1 MMSHLNELLRDRTR
15 PLLMGIVN
23 VTGDSFSEGVR
34 STPATAVDRALA
46 LLDDGAD
53 LLDIGGESTRPGAA
67 VIPADEEAQR
77 VVPVVRELRKLRP
90 SAILSVD
97 TRKAEVARAVLDYG
111 VELINDVSMLR
122 FSPEMADVVAAAGAA
137 LIVAHSRGTPQTMKN
152 PEFHDYGDDPVAAV
166 VAELA
171 GAKEQALRAGVSED
185 NIFVDPDFGFAK
197 TPEQDWEILKR
208 IDELHQLGAVVA
220 GMSRKSFLGS
230 FLEQPDPLQ
239 RLGGTIAAA
248 LYLANREVEILRVHD
263 VRQLRDALSVWDKL
277 R

>member
-97 TRKAEVARAVLDYG
+97 TRKAEVTRAVLDYG

>member
-1 MMSHLNELLRDRTR
+1 MSHLNELLRDRTR

-23 VTGDSFSEGVR
+23 VTGDSFSEGAR

-53 LLDIGGESTRPGAA
+53 LLDIGGESTRRGAA

>member
-1 MMSHLNELLRDRTR
+1 MSHLNELLRDRTR

-53 LLDIGGESTRPGAA
+53 LLDIGGESTRRGAA

>member
-1 MMSHLNELLRDRTR
+1 MRERTR

-23 VTGDSFSEGVR
+23 ATGDSFSEGKA
-34 STPATAVDRALA
+34 SLPATAVDRALA
-46 LLDDGAD
+46 QLDDGAD

-67 VIPADEEAQR
+67 VIPADEECLR
-77 VVPVVRELRKLRP
+77 VVPLVRELRKLRP

-97 TRKAEVARAVLDYG
+97 TRKVEVARAVLDYD
-111 VELINDVSMLR
+111 VDLINDVSMLR
-122 FSPEMADVVAAAGAA
+122 FSPDMAEVVAEAGAA
-137 LIVAHSRGTPQTMKN
+137 LIVAHSRGTPQNMKN

-166 VAELA
+166 IAELA
-171 GAKEQALRAGVSED
+171 EAKEKALRAGVAEE

-197 TPEQDWEILKR
+197 TSEQDWELLHR
-208 IDELHQLGAVVA
+208 IDELHQLGPVVA
-220 GMSRKSFLGS
+220 GMSRKSFLGN
-230 FLEQPDPLQ
+230 FLEQPDPMQ

-263 VRQLRDALSVWDKL
+263 VRQVCDALSVWDKL

>member
-1 MMSHLNELLRDRTR
+1 MSHLNELLRDRTR

-23 VTGDSFSEGVR
+23 VTGDSFSEGAR

>member
-23 VTGDSFSEGVR
+23 VTGDSFSEGAR

-53 LLDIGGESTRPGAA
+53 LLDIGGESTRRGAA

>member
-1 MMSHLNELLRDRTR
+1 MSHLNELLRDRTR

-23 VTGDSFSEGVR
+23 VTGDSFSEGAR

-46 LLDDGAD
+46 LLDDGAG

-197 TPEQDWEILKR
+197 TPEQDWEILRR

>member
-1 MMSHLNELLRDRTR
+1 
-15 PLLMGIVN
+15 MGIVN

>member
-1 MMSHLNELLRDRTR
+1 MSRLNELMRERTR

-23 VTGDSFSEGVR
+23 ATGDSFSEGKA
-34 STPATAVDRALA
+34 SQPATAVDRALA
-46 LLDDGAD
+46 QLDDGAD

-67 VIPADEEAQR
+67 VVPADEECLR
-77 VVPVVRELRKLRP
+77 VVPLVRELRKLRP

-97 TRKAEVARAVLDYG
+97 TRKVEVARAVLDYD
-111 VELINDVSMLR
+111 VDLINDVSMLR
-122 FSPEMADVVAAAGAA
+122 FSPDMAEVVAEAGAA
-137 LIVAHSRGTPQTMKN
+137 LIVAHSRGTPQNMKN

-166 VAELA
+166 IAELA
-171 GAKEQALRAGVSED
+171 EAKEKALRAGVAEE

-197 TPEQDWEILKR
+197 TSEQDWELLHR
-208 IDELHQLGAVVA
+208 IDELHQLGPVVA
-220 GMSRKSFLGS
+220 GMSRKSFLGN
-230 FLEQPDPLQ
+230 FLEQPDPMQ

-263 VRQLRDALSVWDKL
+263 VRQVCDALSVWDRL

>member
-263 VRQLRDALSVWDKL
+263 VGQLRDALSVWDKL